1 MLEKC
6 SFVIGLVFTTF
17 RKKLV
22 PSSLGVLM
30 VQECLLEPQKS
41 QPRQQIP
48 PQQHGI
54 TYHNTCI
61 ISNISVEA
69 SNLKKTQKWL

>member
-1 MLEKC
+1 
-6 SFVIGLVFTTF
+6 
-17 RKKLV
+17 
-22 PSSLGVLM
+22 M

-69 SNLKKTQKWL
+69 SNLKKTQKWLWMHATTAIKVTTVHLSPWL